1 MVITLRAQIELRFAL
16 RRTVSEIEAVEI
28 QVSDNGGF
36 SPIIA
41 QGAQNSFLPN
51 DNHSSGP
58 NRAPFRSTT
67 NGFRDIR
74 IRDNGKTSYGS

>member
-1 MVITLRAQIELRFAL
+1 MACYLMVITFRTQIELRFAL
-16 RRTVSEIEAVEI
+16 RRTVYEIQAVEI
-28 QVSDNGGF
+28 QASDNRGF

-41 QGAQNSFLPN
+41 QGAQNGFLPN
-51 DNHSSGP
+51 GNHPLGP

-74 IRDNGKTSYGS
+74 S